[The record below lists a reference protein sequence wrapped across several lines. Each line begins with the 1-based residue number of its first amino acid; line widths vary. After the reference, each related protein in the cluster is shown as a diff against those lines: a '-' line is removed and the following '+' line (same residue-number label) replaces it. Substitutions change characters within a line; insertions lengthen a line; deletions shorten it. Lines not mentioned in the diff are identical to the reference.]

1 MSLWTRTTKP
11 RFAPHAVAGKDGW
24 VHPSNNETL
33 ETFGDGTS
41 NKPAIPATI
50 VLQQV
55 TLYKKF
61 TAASGDAM
69 PDTTT
74 SFTTGDYLKFAVRFN
89 GQVYVTGGTP
99 YLEVIINGVTR
110 QATYKQ
116 TGWGP
121 YSATL
126 LFVYRLV
133 AGDACVAGGITI
145 GAIVLP

>member
-1 MSLWTRTTKP
+1 MSLWTRTQKP
-11 RFAPHAVAGKDGW
+11 KFAPHSVASRDGW
-24 VHPSNNETL
+24 THPVNNETL
-33 ETFGDGTS
+33 ETFGDGAS

-61 TAASGDAM
+61 ISASGDAL
-69 PDTTT
+69 PDTRT
-74 SFTTGDYLKFAVRFN
+74 SFSTGDYLEFAVRFN

-110 QATYKQ
+110 HANYVQ

-121 YSATL
+121 VSATL
-126 LFVYRLV
+126 IFVYRIAANDV
-133 AGDACVAGGITI
+133 ATPGNISI
-145 GAIVLP
+145 GNIVLP